1 LIGHVARHFK
11 LDPTDYEDL
20 SDLFAYLDSAISN
33 PPLLFQDLMVV
44 YETFPVFGEFMFP
57 KSRSHLWQLIESTDS
72 PLLLSDAL
80 ITGKEGV
87 FICQPTTVDKSA
99 SLAEH
104 VVSRQRTP
112 TLCLNHRGE
121 QTALIYPLTSL

>member
-1 LIGHVARHFK
+1 MIGHVARHFK

-57 KSRSHLWQLIESTDS
+57 KGRSHLWQLIESSDS

-87 FICQPTTVDKSA
+87 FICQPTIVDKCA
-99 SLAEH
+99 SLSEH

-112 TLCLNHRGE
+112 TLCVNNRGE
-121 QTALIYPLTSL
+121 QTALLYPLTSL